1 LYIDWGEQISK
12 EITSASSYI
21 NLDWR
26 LDVQVSTDS
35 QRKTSNPIVFM
46 DIEAVD
52 ADTNKLK
59 TTTFQL
65 SKQELS
71 NLCANF
77 DKIKEQINA
86 LISE

>member
-1 LYIDWGEQISK
+1 M
-12 EITSASSYI
+12 
-21 NLDWR
+21 
-26 LDVQVSTDS
+26 STDS

-65 SKQELS
+65 SKQELN